1 MVQHPRNAK
10 RRATRS
16 SFPFFSN
23 GAVGVLLSEPAPAW
37 LAEESCRSLHTR
49 VEMGAGRPVSSFTDV
64 LATRDRLARRQ
75 LRGPG
80 RLPGPGPRGSP
91 AAFDLIAAAGR
102 ALDSFG
108 VPGGWG
114 FWAKEG
120 AGGGEGRAPPC

>member
-23 GAVGVLLSEPAPAW
+23 GAVGVLLSEPA
-37 LAEESCRSLHTR
+37 EESCRSLHTR

-64 LATRDRLARRQ
+64 SATRDRLARRQ
-75 LRGPG
+75 QRGPG
-80 RLPGPGPRGSP
+80 RLPGPGPRGSA
-91 AAFDLIAAAGR
+91 AAFDLIAAARR

-108 VPGGWG
+108 VLGG
-114 FWAKEG
+114 
-120 AGGGEGRAPPC
+120 